1 MTFTAA
7 VVQAG
12 SVVMD
17 REACIEKAAKLIRE
31 AGKQGA
37 QLILLPEAF
46 VPAYPWGL
54 SFGAPV
60 GDRTAEG

>member
-1 MTFTAA
+1 MTFKAA

-31 AGKQGA
+31 AGNW
-37 QLILLPEAF
+37 
-46 VPAYPWGL
+46 VHN
-54 SFGAPV
+54 
-60 GDRTAEG
+60 